1 MRRWDVLA
9 AMIYAEGFTKF
20 VEVGT
25 KEGRT
30 TAHILQEC
38 PNVQV
43 TALDPWCEMPSQGP
57 VSGGEAYDRWDFD
70 AIENSFWER
79 VDPWKDRLT
88 FLRRTSEEAAPAV
101 EDGSQDLV
109 FIDAAHDYDSVKQDI
124 ELWIPK
130 VKDGGIL
137 AGHDFQHSFP
147 TVMDAVA
154 DSFNLMF
161 VEVMPDSVWWVR
173 C

>member
-9 AMIYAEGFTKF
+9 AMIQAEDFRSF
-20 VEVGT
+20 VEVGC

-30 TAHILQEC
+30 TSFILDNC
-38 PNVQV
+38 PKCKVI
-43 TALDPWCEMPSQGP
+43 ALDPWGQMPDQGA
-57 VSGGEAYDRWDFD
+57 VDCGETYEAWDFE
-70 AIENSFWER
+70 AIEAEFWER
-79 VDPWKDRLT
+79 CDAGKDRLT
-88 FLRRTSEEAAPAV
+88 FYRRTSAEAAGEV
-101 EDGSQDLV
+101 DDGSQDLI
-109 FIDAAHDYDSVKQDI
+109 FIDAAHDYDSVLADI
-124 ELWIPK
+124 ELWTPK
-130 VKDGGIL
+130 IREGGIL

-161 VEVMPDSVWWVR
+161 VELMPDSVWWIR